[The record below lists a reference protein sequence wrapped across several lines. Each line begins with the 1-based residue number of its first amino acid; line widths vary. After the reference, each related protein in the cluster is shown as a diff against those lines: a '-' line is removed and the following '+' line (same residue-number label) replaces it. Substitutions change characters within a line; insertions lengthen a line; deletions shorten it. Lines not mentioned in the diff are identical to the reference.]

1 MDIGNLSSLLETART
16 GTLRGA
22 AARLRV
28 DETTVSRRIARLEKE
43 LGVRLFD
50 RGARSWS
57 LTESGRALLP
67 HAEAIDSEAA
77 RARESLSSSSGEL
90 SGTARVLTMDGF
102 GAYLLIPG
110 LAPLLRAHPRL
121 ELEILT
127 GSSRGLVTARDFD
140 LAVTLERPG
149 PRSAIVS
156 RLAYYDLKF
165 YASHEYLRRHGCP
178 QELRELREHHDL
190 VWYIDSVLDVEPLR
204 ILETL
209 VPRARARVQ
218 TNNIAGH
225 HAAAR
230 AGLGIVPLP
239 TYIGGEDPELTEV
252 LGQSLHARR
261 CYWLVVPHESARLWR
276 VRETAEAIT
285 ALVREHPRLQLAD
298 GCSTL
303 GARRDRI
310 EGDGD

>member
-1 MDIGNLSSLLETART
+1 MDIAHLRFMLETART

-50 RGARSWS
+50 RGARRWS

-67 HAEAIDSEAA
+67 HAEAIDSEAI
-77 RARESLSSSSGEL
+77 RARESLSSASGEL
-90 SGTARVLTMDGF
+90 SGTARILTMDGF
-102 GAYLLIPG
+102 GAHLLMPG
-110 LAPLLRAHPRL
+110 LGPLLSAHPRL
-121 ELEILT
+121 EVEILT
-127 GSSRGLVTARDFD
+127 GTSRGLVTARDFD

-149 PRSAIVS
+149 PRSVIVS
-156 RLAYYDLKF
+156 RLAYYDLRF
-165 YASHEYLRRHGCP
+165 YASHEYLRRHGRP
-178 QELRELREHHDL
+178 RDLRELRERHDL

-209 VPRARARVQ
+209 VPKARARVQ

-252 LGQSLHARR
+252 LADSLRARR
-261 CYWLVVPHESARLWR
+261 CYWLVIPRELAGLRR
-276 VRETAEAIT
+276 VREIAEAIT
-285 ALVREHPRLQLAD
+285 AIVREHPRLQLAD
-298 GCSTL
+298 QRSTP
-303 GARRDRI
+303 RSRP
-310 EGDGD
+310 